1 MPTQNQIR
9 EQITQQI
16 VNHLTAGKVAPW
28 RRPWSLDR
36 NAGAPANVV
45 SKKTYRGINPLL
57 LQIAAMRHGF
67 RSKWWATWN
76 QWKALGGSVMR
87 RPDNVPPG
95 KWGTT
100 IVFWSRITKSKS
112 DDDEEESYF
121 LLKSYTVF
129 CIDQVEADHLD
140 HLRVGNGQLD
150 AQEVQERFQAADRAI
165 DATGADIRHGGNQA
179 CYNPVGDF
187 ILVPQPQQF
196 QGGEYYETLM
206 HELSHWT
213 EHPTRLN
220 WDRSKPENTY
230 ALGELIAE
238 LGGCFIASELGLPTT
253 EKLNNHV
260 SYLQNWLAAMQ
271 GDPRFIFR
279 AAAQAAKCADFIL
292 SFSRTEAEEREPAII
307 I

>member
-16 VNHLTAGKVAPW
+16 VEHLAAGKVAPW

-36 NAGAPANVV
+36 NAGSPANVV
-45 SKKTYRGINPLL
+45 SKKSYRGINPLL
-57 LQIAAMRHGF
+57 LQVAAMRHGF

-76 QWKALGGSVMR
+76 QWKALGGNVKR
-87 RPDNVPPG
+87 RPDDVPPG

-100 IVFWSRITKSKS
+100 IVFWSRITKTKS

-121 LLKSYTVF
+121 LLKCYTVF

-150 AQEVQERFQAADRAI
+150 EQEVQERFEAADRAI

-179 CYNPVGDF
+179 CYNPVGDY
-187 ILVPQPQQF
+187 ILVPQPNQF
-196 QGGEYYETLM
+196 PGRQYYETVF

-220 WDRSKPENTY
+220 WDRNKPENTY

-238 LGGCFIASELGLPTT
+238 LGGCFIASELGLPTA
-253 EKLNNHV
+253 EKLDNHV
-260 SYLQNWLAAMQ
+260 SYLSNWLAAMQ
-271 GDPRFIFR
+271 HDPKFIFR
-279 AAAQAAKCADFIL
+279 
-292 SFSRTEAEEREPAII
+292 SRSTSR
-307 I
+307 